1 MGEPK
6 WTPGP
11 WQVCNTYHAVHGE
24 RVRNIA
30 LCGNAHI
37 PQGNGRI
44 LVPDDEAKAN
54 AHLIA
59 AAPDLY
65 EACKKARNVLALIE
79 TFDELIRT
87 PRRRFEEA
95 IDAIDLALLKA
106 RGEVGAQRAGA
117 AS

>member
-1 MGEPK
+1 MAEPK

-65 EACKKARNVLALIE
+65 EACEKARNVQVRRCRSVE
-79 TFDELIRT
+79 HTSELQSRENLVCRLLVEKNKLRT
-87 PRRRFEEA
+87 YSRYTW
-95 IDAIDLALLKA
+95 
-106 RGEVGAQRAGA
+106 
-117 AS
+117 

>member
-1 MGEPK
+1 MAEPK

-30 LCGNAHI
+30 LCDNAHI

-44 LVPDDEAKAN
+44 LVSDDEATAN
-54 AHLIA
+54 AYLIA

-65 EACKKARNVLALIE
+65 RELENLVELAEAAMRAANRDGGEYDIEAELAGARAAL
-79 TFDELIRT
+79 R
-87 PRRRFEEA
+87 
-95 IDAIDLALLKA
+95 KA
-106 RGEVGAQRAGA
+106 RGE
-117 AS
+117 SS

>member
-1 MGEPK
+1 MAEPK

-65 EACKKARNVLALIE
+65 VACEAALEHLLYLRRMVRGPRVSDKTIE
-79 TFDELIRT
+79 LL
-87 PRRRFEEA
+87 EA
-95 IDAIDLALLKA
+95 ALRKA
-106 RGEVGAQRAGA
+106 RGEDA
-117 AS
+117 